1 MRPNWS
7 TRTAIAIAIC
17 VLAGC
22 TSTVPVRVGND
33 VWTADC
39 VNVSADDCAG
49 IVRMF
54 TNNLAWNYGWVQQES
69 GGTVQ
74 VSRSLTCPG
83 FSDLAE
89 PGACWRINAP
99 THSSRACM
107 VMARRKQ
114 SEQGYDFIRIGGDEL
129 TGNVFAPAPGSTAC

>member
-1 MRPNWS
+1 MGPDWS
-7 TRTAIAIAIC
+7 IRTAIALAIV

-22 TSTVPVRVGND
+22 TSTVPVRVGDD

-74 VSRSLTCPG
+74 VSPAAACPA
-83 FSDLAE
+83 FSDLAR
-89 PGACWRINAP
+89 PGACWRANAL
-99 THSSRACM
+99 THGSRACM

-114 SEQGYDFIRIGGDEL
+114 SEQGYDFIRIGGDDL
-129 TGNVFAPAPGSTAC
+129 TGNVSAPAPGTTPC

>member
-1 MRPNWS
+1 MLPNWS
-7 TRTAIAIAIC
+7 VRTATVIATF

-22 TSTVPVRVGND
+22 TSTVPVRVGDD

-54 TNNLAWNYGWVQQES
+54 TNNLAWNYGWVQRES
-69 GGTVQ
+69 GSIVE
-74 VSRSLTCPG
+74 VSRSLTCPA
-83 FSDLAE
+83 FSGLAQ
-89 PGACWRINAP
+89 PGACWRANAP
-99 THSSRACM
+99 TLSSRACM

-114 SEQGYDFIRIGGDEL
+114 AEQGYDFIRIGGDEL
-129 TGNVFAPAPGSTAC
+129 TGLISAPAPGSTPC

>member
-1 MRPNWS
+1 MAMAL
-7 TRTAIAIAIC
+7 AI
-17 VLAGC
+17 VLLAGC
-22 TSTVPVRVGND
+22 ASTVPVRVGND

-39 VNVSADDCAG
+39 IDVSAADCTG

-54 TNNLAWNYGWVQQES
+54 TNNLARNYDWVQQES

-74 VSRSLTCPG
+74 VSRLLTCPA
-83 FSDLAE
+83 FSALAE
-89 PGACWRINAP
+89 PGACWRVNAP

-114 SEQGYDFIRIGGDEL
+114 SEQGYDFIRIGGDEF
-129 TGNVFAPAPGSTAC
+129 TGNASATSSTPC